1 MVKARVAIAVALLA
15 AMTVCAAAQGPSYES
30 RGYGGPLY
38 VGPNFQSGG
47 QNSPPVYGQGSSSKK
62 QYRKRRVE
70 RATTERKAPAAKAT
84 DTAKSSP
91 KQSDVQSENSS
102 IAGAAAD
109 THKTGEESTAETTK
123 TTNTV
128 ENENSSISGASL
140 ASDTTAKDEPK
151 AAQKVGCK
159 KYFPTAGMTLS
170 VPCD

>member
-62 QYRKRRVE
+62 HYRKKRVE
-70 RATTERKAPAAKAT
+70 RATKERKTPAVKATDT

-91 KQSDVQSENSS
+91 EQSDVQNENSGIS
-102 IAGAAAD
+102 QATAD
-109 THKTGEESTAETTK
+109 TPKTGEKRTSENTE
-123 TTNTV
+123 TV

-140 ASDTTAKDEPK
+140 ASGTTAKDEPK
-151 AAQKVGCK
+151 APQKVGCK